1 MSTLILKKQCKG
13 YYSNKVDNIKIVV
26 SEFEGN
32 WTGVITNEKAINDEE
47 FLIYKCFS
55 KTKKDVINYLI
66 NKIKTI

>member
-32 WTGVITNEKAINDEE
+32 WTGVITNEEAINDEE